1 VAVRERWRDDADS
14 GYRSDRDS
22 RYNQGYDRPPLR
34 SRRDSSQRPPSGRRR
49 AAAPP
54 PPPPSKAG
62 RHLGRILMSAGVV
75 MLLAAG
81 GASYATY
88 RGVTQVD
95 RNLKR
100 VSVMG
105 GADNKPK
112 VNPLAAGSMNFV
124 MVGSDTRDVNNNS
137 NTKVQAYSDSA
148 RTDSIM
154 IMHVNKEHTQ
164 AYMVSIPR
172 DSLVSIPGHGKNKVN
187 ASFAFGGAKLLRKTV
202 EQLTNVPMDHYL
214 EIDFAGF
221 KQVTDQLGGVDVNVD
236 KAICD
241 ERQCWTPGVHHLDGE
256 QALRYVRLRKDL
268 TGNNTN
274 VSDFDRQRRQQQ
286 FLHALMTKLT
296 AQGVTKDLTK
306 MQAIVNEI
314 SHTITADDGF
324 HALDTAWDLHHIQ
337 PTDIKFISLQH
348 SFTDGHDP
356 VAGDVV
362 LLNNSVSDLWKALQT
377 DTVDQWV
384 AAHPDAISDVTHG
397 K

>member
-1 VAVRERWRDDADS
+1 
-14 GYRSDRDS
+14 
-22 RYNQGYDRPPLR
+22 
-34 SRRDSSQRPPSGRRR
+34 
-49 AAAPP
+49 
-54 PPPPSKAG
+54 
-62 RHLGRILMSAGVV
+62 MSVGVV
-75 MLLAAG
+75 LLLAAG
-81 GASYATY
+81 GASYAAY

-105 GADNKPK
+105 SDDNKPK
-112 VNPLAAGSMNFV
+112 VNAVAAGSINFL
-124 MVGSDTRDVNNNS
+124 MVGSDTRDTIDNS
-137 NTKVQAYSDSA
+137 DAKVKAFSPNS

-154 IMHVNKEHTQ
+154 ILHVNKEHTK

-172 DSLVSIPGHGKNKVN
+172 DSLVSIPGWRRDKIN
-187 ASFAFGGAKLLRKTV
+187 ASYARGGPKLLRKTV

-241 ERQCWTPGVHHLDGE
+241 ERKCWTPGVHHLNGE
-256 QALRYVRLRKDL
+256 DALRYVRLRKDL
-268 TGNNTN
+268 TGNNNN

-286 FLHALMTKLT
+286 FLHALMAKLSS
-296 AQGVTKDLTK
+296 QGATRDLTK

-337 PTDIKFISLQH
+337 PTDIAFISLQH
-348 SFTDGHDP
+348 NFTDVDDA
-356 VAGDVV
+356 VAGKSV
-362 LLNNSVSDLWKALQT
+362 LLNASVNDLWKALQT